1 MWTQRDQLSAY
12 QFLRRRSVSALQTGD
27 ANHPV
32 SPSRRVVLTGALGVT
47 AALLIAAGFG
57 VYGVL
62 KPGASNDWREPG
74 RVVIEKETG
83 ATYVLGADGLLHPVA
98 NYASARLLAGGD
110 GSATATVSA
119 RSLSGVARGVPLGIA
134 GAPQS
139 LPARNRLV
147 AGPWTVCAATTDGR
161 PSSTVTTTAT
171 VGVAGTGAAVPGQQ
185 ALIVRDPANV
195 RYAIVDGRRLRIRD
209 AATSA
214 ALGYDGA
221 ATAPVTAAWLSAIPA
236 GPDLALVTTADSGKQ
251 GPRIGGQATL
261 IGQVLVAQS
270 VGSEDRYYVVRANN
284 LEAITQTEAALILGN
299 PATRTAYPNGR
310 PNAVAVSAADMAGVA
325 RTDRPKTNYPAKV
338 PQPAAIPADR
348 SVVCAVSDGGE
359 QVSVRLT
366 EVVPLPAAGQTV
378 AVRADGRDARAADE
392 VFVPPS
398 SGALVRERQS
408 PGAETGTVYLLT
420 DQGIR
425 YPIANGDAVKALG
438 YGAVGA
444 TPVAATLLALF
455 PIGPALDI
463 AAAQRPAT

>member
-12 QFLRRRSVSALQTGD
+12 QFLRRRTVSALQTGD

-32 SPSRRVVLTGALGVT
+32 SPSRRVVLTGALGAA
-47 AALLIAAGFG
+47 AALLITAGFG
-57 VYGVL
+57 VYGAL
-62 KPGASNDWREPG
+62 RPGASDSWREPG

-83 ATYVLGADGLLHPVA
+83 ATYVLGADGLLHPVS

-110 GSATATVSA
+110 GTATATVSG
-119 RSLSGVARGVPLGIA
+119 RSLSGIARGVPLGIS

-139 LPARNRLV
+139 LPARDRLL
-147 AGPWTVCAATTDGR
+147 AGPWTVCAATADGR

-171 VGVAGTGAAVPGQQ
+171 VGVPGTGTPVAAQQ
-185 ALIVRDPANV
+185 ALIVRDPAGV
-195 RYAIVDGRRLRIRD
+195 RYAIVDGRRLRIKD
-209 AATSA
+209 AAASA
-214 ALGYDGA
+214 SLGYDGA

-236 GPDLALVTTADSGKQ
+236 GPDLALIAVADAGKP
-251 GPRIGGQATL
+251 GLRIGAQSTVV
-261 IGQVLVAQS
+261 GQVLVAQT
-270 VGSEDRYYVVRANN
+270 VGSDDRYYVVRATG

-299 PATRTAYPNGR
+299 PATRSSYPNGR
-310 PNAVAVSAADMAGVA
+310 PNAITVSAADVA
-325 RTDRPKTNYPAKV
+325 TTARSDRPKTNYPAKV
-338 PQPAAIPADR
+338 PQAVAVTADR
-348 SVVCAVSDGGE
+348 SVVCAASDGGA

-366 EVVPLPAAGQTV
+366 DTVPLLGAGQAV
-378 AVRADGRDARAADE
+378 AVKAEGRDARAADS

-398 SGALVRERQS
+398 AGALVRERQS
-408 PGAETGTVYLLT
+408 PGADNGTVYLLT

-438 YGAVGA
+438 YGNVAP